1 MSSYDSYG
9 EDIAGQAYSS
19 YADTPGDAGGNDN
32 FVPPTTIRTTDP
44 TDLIDVAPPPS
55 QRLNLI
61 DRLGG
66 GIRSIK
72 DYFGDPDNQAGIFSG
87 SVGAALFGPLAGII
101 TGLAGRRFASR
112 NNNLLTGI
120 NTIDYD
126 NTLPFILPEA
136 KPFRGSGNVPP
147 IVYDTDISDLMANKI
162 TDYKIGDISDK
173 TFDAAINSGFNP
185 YTGEE
190 LKPGEAED
198 LKNERNKGTGINT
211 IDTTM
216 IV

>member
-101 TGLAGRRFASR
+101 AGLAGRRFASR

-126 NTLPFILPEA
+126 NTSPVTSPFILPEP
-136 KPFRGSGNVPP
+136 KPFFIDQDIGPKYAELMLSYEPEKRKQKRNEALEEFYRQNPDMRPP
-147 IVYDTDISDLMANKI
+147 EKKS
-162 TDYKIGDISDK
+162 
-173 TFDAAINSGFNP
+173 
-185 YTGEE
+185 
-190 LKPGEAED
+190 
-198 LKNERNKGTGINT
+198 GINQLEFT
-211 IDTTM
+211 
-216 IV
+216 V